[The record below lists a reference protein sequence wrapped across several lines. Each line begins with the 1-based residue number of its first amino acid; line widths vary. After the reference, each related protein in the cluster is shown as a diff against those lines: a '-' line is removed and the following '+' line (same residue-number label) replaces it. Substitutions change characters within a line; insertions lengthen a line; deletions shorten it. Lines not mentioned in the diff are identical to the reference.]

1 MWYVDQFSQ
10 ICKAT
15 IKEKG
20 EKSGGDTWE
29 RLKGRLFEFQKYE
42 INTLKRKP
50 FKKNL
55 KKNFQIK
62 KKKGTFSLP
71 LLCS

>member
-1 MWYVDQFSQ
+1 MDPAGVLIYLGIYMICDNIDQFSQ

-29 RLKGRLFEFQKYE
+29 RLKGRLFEFQKYYE
-42 INTLKRKP
+42 INTL
-50 FKKNL
+50 
-55 KKNFQIK
+55 
-62 KKKGTFSLP
+62 
-71 LLCS
+71 